1 MDYHIIATQGSDET
15 QQPSIEIASF
25 EIADM
30 IEGETEYESAGEAY
44 DVVRSAIMAEERN
57 IRQLREEERDL
68 AEARAMA
75 SKRVRLLVKVEGEL
89 EAYL

>member
-30 IEGETEYESAGEAY
+30 IEGETEYESTGEAY
-44 DVVRSAIMAEERN
+44 DAVRATIMAEERS
-57 IRQLREEERDL
+57 IKDFREQERDL
-68 AEARAMA
+68 AEARAAA
-75 SKRVRLLVKVEGEL
+75 SKRVRLLVQVEGEL